1 MLGED
6 SDLKEKF
13 QEFEFKL
20 EQLKTEIDQASE
32 QQIVA
37 DVEQGFSDV
46 GASGGEQLFKIHWIE
61 ISETS
66 FEKCEDVES
75 TEDAQKAFKEAA
87 IERGVGMRSEEV
99 LHGDLMVLLCNS
111 AKEED
116 QESGEITY
124 TDACYYI
131 GMCINTDN
139 TWHQDENPESD
150 IKIAESH
157 TVSGDSTIRQFIAWN
172 SCGDSCPEEPE
183 KLVLDELKEPESGGE
198 EEQVDSIKVVSPFG
212 STIKAKVHELQSMT
226 FKKKEGEPNPENNE
240 PPPTEYVMF
249 KDGIEYDAGA
259 LFKFSNYINEASDG
273 YDVTAN
279 VNQVSLS
286 TSSATIEDIK
296 LNAKTYDL
304 QKLDI
309 TSDSCGSLKREK
321 AKDEDDEEI
330 PPEKIK
336 LVSKSDE
343 SGSQHTISSLN
354 VVEGSEEV
362 SLGTLDLQSLLV
374 TEEPFISGAN
384 PPDFFVPAII
394 DANGSD
400 GVVNGIEEKKEVKL
414 LNDFKIEI
422 TESPVGESC
431 TAVTITPKFKKQDFT
446 FHSGLLTKVADPGDW
461 QSGTPA
467 SFTFMKCTACDA
479 MYSAAAPGVWT
490 SPGSP
495 LTATPWDGGT
505 GNPPEN
511 QFPNC
516 ARAFVGTIRD
526 TLGNP
531 DDNYSKFW
539 SLSVSRK
546 IGDGNGGYKDSVSYE
561 ETWTYESCDPNAG
574 WDSKE
579 AVITFEKKYTP
590 DPGEPVNEIWQSAR
604 GVYTPTYSKKQKYDC
619 NGEETEEN
627 FYSSNLTL
635 T

>member
-13 QEFEFKL
+13 QEFELKL
-20 EQLKTEIDQASE
+20 EQLKSEIDQASE

-46 GASGGEQLFKIHWIE
+46 GGSGGEQLFKIHWIE

-66 FEKCEDVES
+66 FEKCEDGES

-139 TWHQDENPESD
+139 TWHQDENPQSD

-157 TVSGDSTIRQFIAWN
+157 AVSGDSTLRQFIAWN

-183 KLVLDELKEPESGGE
+183 KLVLDEFKEPESGGG
-198 EEQVDSIKVVSPFG
+198 EEQVDSIKIVSPFG
-212 STIKAKVHELQSMT
+212 STLKAKAHELQSMT
-226 FKKKEGEPNPENNE
+226 FKKKEGDPSPENNE

-286 TSSATIEDIK
+286 SSSATIQDIK

-321 AKDEDDEEI
+321 AKDENDEEI

-343 SGSQHTISSLN
+343 SGSQHTISSLS

-422 TESPVGESC
+422 TQAPVGDTC

-446 FHSGLLTKVADPGDW
+446 FHSGLLTKVADPGAW
-461 QSGTPA
+461 QSGTPS

-479 MYSAAAPGVWT
+479 TLSAAAPGVWT
-490 SPGSP
+490 SPGSVLSTIP
-495 LTATPWDGGT
+495 T
-505 GNPPEN
+505 GSEN
-511 QFPNC
+511 IFPNC
-516 ARAFVGTIRD
+516 ARNYFGQILD
-526 TLGNP
+526 DPNP
-531 DDNYSKFW
+531 DDNYSKNW
-539 SLSVSRK
+539 TLTVSRK
-546 IGDGNGGYKDSVSYE
+546 IDDGNGGYKDEVSYRE
-561 ETWTYESCDPNAG
+561 LWQYESCDPNAG

-579 AVITFEKKYTP
+579 AVIRFEKVYTP
-590 DPGEPVNEIWQSAR
+590 DANEPHAEVWQS
-604 GVYTPTYSKKQKYDC
+604 GKGSYTPVYSKKEKYDC

-635 T
+635 V

>member
-13 QEFEFKL
+13 QEFELKL
-20 EQLKTEIDQASE
+20 EQLKNEIDAASE

-46 GASGGEQLFKIHWIE
+46 GGGGGEQLFKIHWIE
-61 ISETS
+61 IDETS
-66 FEKCEDVES
+66 FEECEDVES

-87 IERGVGMRSEEV
+87 IERGVGMQSEEV

-116 QESGEITY
+116 EETDEITY

-139 TWHQDENPESD
+139 TWHQDENPQGD
-150 IKIAESH
+150 IKIGDSH
-157 TVSGDSTIRQFIAWN
+157 TTGSETTIRQFIAWN
-172 SCGDSCPEEPE
+172 SCGHTCPEEPE
-183 KLVLDELKEPESGGE
+183 KLVLDEFKEPESGGGDE
-198 EEQVDSIKVVSPFG
+198 KVDSIKIVSPFG

-226 FKKKEGEPNPENNE
+226 FKKNEGDPSPENNE
-240 PPPTEYVMF
+240 PTPVEYVMF

-286 TSSATIEDIK
+286 SSSATIEDIK
-296 LNAKTYDL
+296 LNSKTYEL

-330 PPEKIK
+330 EPEKIK

-343 SGSQHTISSLN
+343 SGSQHTISSLEII
-354 VVEGSEEV
+354 EGSEEV

-400 GVVNGIEEKKEVKL
+400 GVVNGIDEKKEIEL

-422 TESPVGESC
+422 REASVGETC
-431 TAVTITPKFKKQDFT
+431 TTVTLTPKLKKQSFT
-446 FHSGLLTKVADPGDW
+446 FHSGLLTSVADPGEW
-461 QSGTPA
+461 QNGTPS
-467 SFTFMKCTACDA
+467 SFTFMKCTACDSS
-479 MYSAAAPGVWT
+479 YSAAAPSVWT
-490 SPGSP
+490 SPGSA
-495 LTATPWDGGT
+495 LIATPQAPGGGDGDPG
-505 GNPPEN
+505 E
-511 QFPNC
+511 FPNC
-516 ARAFVGTIRD
+516 ARVFSGVVEID
-526 TLGNP
+526 TTPG
-531 DDNYSKFW
+531 DNYYKFFT
-539 SLSVSRK
+539 LSVSRK
-546 IGDGNGGYKDSVSYE
+546 GSDGHGNFYDTISYSE
-561 ETWTYESCDPNAG
+561 QWTYESCDPNAG
-574 WDSKE
+574 WDDKSAEISFRK
-579 AVITFEKKYTP
+579 VYTP
-590 DPGEPVNEIWQSAR
+590 DPTEPADEIWQSAR
-604 GVYTPTYSKKQKYDC
+604 GVYTPFYSKKVKIDC
-619 NGEETEEN
+619 DGTETETD
-627 FYSSNLTL
+627 FYSSTIRLQ
-635 T
+635 